1 MLLGN
6 KIVFGYYYLFIRK
19 LPPPPYCL
27 GGISS
32 GDSHLYG
39 LISCQQ
45 VSPSTVPLE
54 QAPSCLKFPPQW
66 PASENWSHL
75 ITVSFQPVVLWL
87 LVAVVNL

>member
-19 LPPPPYCL
+19 LPPPPNYCL
-27 GGISS
+27 GSISN
-32 GDSHLYG
+32 GDSHFYG

-54 QAPSCLKFPPQW
+54 QAPSCLKFPPQ
-66 PASENWSHL
+66 
-75 ITVSFQPVVLWL
+75 
-87 LVAVVNL
+87 